1 MQGTNIISV
10 QWNELRGGDA
20 RLSSACN
27 VRARHRGLDC
37 LTSMIGLGKE
47 SVVADASAQYW
58 LRDIAPGAYLIR
70 VVIPERR
77 EVTGRVMILERQSI
91 NIVNLEIL

>member
-1 MQGTNIISV
+1 MI
-10 QWNELRGGDA
+10 ELGE
-20 RLSSACN
+20 
-27 VRARHRGLDC
+27 
-37 LTSMIGLGKE
+37 E

-77 EVTGRVMILERQSI
+77 EVTGRVMIFERQSI

>member
-37 LTSMIGLGKE
+37 LTSMIELGKE

-58 LRDIAPGAYLIR
+58 LRDIAPGAAR
-70 VVIPERR
+70 H
-77 EVTGRVMILERQSI
+77 GGQSRSPCAAADNAYTLHPAPRKSI
-91 NIVNLEIL
+91 FEN